1 VTKIVHSLGDLRA
14 ALREMTG
21 SIGLVPTMGFLHE
34 GHLSLI
40 RLSISQ
46 NASTVVSI
54 FVNPTQFGPT
64 EDLNKYP
71 RDIDGDLAKIKDA
84 GECLVWIPDPG
95 TMYTEDH
102 QTWVDV
108 TELTKTL
115 EGAQRPGHFRG
126 VTTIVSK
133 LFNAVQ
139 PDRAYFGQK
148 DLQQVSVIKRMVQ
161 DLNYPIEIV
170 VGKTIRENDGLA
182 MSSRNSYLN
191 QDERMAAP
199 VLFRALSAAEE
210 DYRQG
215 ERDASILVAKVIGMI
230 ESEPLARIQY
240 VTCTDLKT
248 LQEISSIIQPAAISL
263 AVYFGKTR
271 LIDNVLLD

>member
-1 VTKIVHSLGDLRA
+1 MTKIVHSLGDLRA